1 MKKVFVLTVI
11 ACMML
16 STATM
21 FAAGAQEKQTTDDG
35 LVIALSNSFYGNSWR
50 KQMVDT
56 FVVAAEDA
64 KARGLI
70 KDFIVVNG
78 DGTQNQQIAQ
88 LNSLILSNV
97 DAICINAASPTA
109 LNGVIDKAA
118 QQGIKILAFDS
129 IVTSEN
135 AYKMDYDLESW
146 GTIQAQYVVDR
157 FNGKARVL
165 EVRGVQGSGP
175 EIEIHGG
182 IDKVFKNNPGIQ
194 VVAEVSGEADTATT
208 QNAVANVLPSLGKI
222 DAVVTQGG
230 SYGVVQAFEAAGKPI
245 PVVIGG
251 NRAEFIKWWVEEK
264 SKNGYE
270 TISLGTEP
278 SIGAVAFWVA
288 YHILAGDNVPKVI
301 KLPLVALKN
310 DSVDIYKDIQPGTVL
325 AQKYD
330 QDFVLKTI
338 LKK

>member
-1 MKKVFVLTVI
+1 MKRFFVLMIVVS
-11 ACMML
+11 ML
-16 STATM
+16 FSLTSV
-21 FAAGAQEKQTTDDG
+21 FAEGTKEQSKDG
-35 LVIALSNSFYGNSWR
+35 FVIALSNSFYGNSWR
-50 KQMVDT
+50 KQMVDA
-56 FVVAAEDA
+56 FVEAAEDA

-70 KDFIVVNG
+70 KDYIVVNG

-88 LNSLILSNV
+88 LNSLILSDI

-109 LNGVIDKAA
+109 LNGVIDKAH

-129 IVTSEN
+129 IVTSAN

-146 GTIQAQYVVDR
+146 GTIQAQYVADR

-165 EVRGVQGSGP
+165 EVRGVRGSGP

-182 IDKVFKNNPGIQ
+182 IDKIFKKYPGIQ
-194 VVAEVSGEADTATT
+194 VIAEVSGEADTATT
-208 QNAVANVLPSLGKI
+208 QNAVSNVLPSLGQI
-222 DAVVTQGG
+222 DAIVTQGG
-230 SYGVVQAFEAAGKPI
+230 SYGAVQAFVAAGKSI

-251 NRAEFIKWWVEEK
+251 NRAEFVKWWAQEK
-264 SKNGYE
+264 QKNGYE

-288 YHILAGDNVPKVI
+288 YHILNGDNVPNII
-301 KLPLVALKN
+301 KLPLVAVTN
-310 DSVDIYKDIQPGTVL
+310 ETVDLYKDMQAGTVI

-330 QDFVLKTI
+330 QEFVLKNI